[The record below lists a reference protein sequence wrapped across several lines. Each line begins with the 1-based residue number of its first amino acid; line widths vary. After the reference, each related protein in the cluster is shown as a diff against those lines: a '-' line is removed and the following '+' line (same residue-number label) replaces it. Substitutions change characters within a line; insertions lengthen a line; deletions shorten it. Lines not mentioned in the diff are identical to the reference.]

1 MNQEKEFWAMEDM
14 INNETEPL
22 VIHLSDNK
30 NNDGSEK
37 ELL

>member
-1 MNQEKEFWAMEDM
+1 MKQEREFWEMEH
-14 INNETEPL
+14 ITGKKIEPL
-22 VIHLSDNK
+22 VIHLSHNK